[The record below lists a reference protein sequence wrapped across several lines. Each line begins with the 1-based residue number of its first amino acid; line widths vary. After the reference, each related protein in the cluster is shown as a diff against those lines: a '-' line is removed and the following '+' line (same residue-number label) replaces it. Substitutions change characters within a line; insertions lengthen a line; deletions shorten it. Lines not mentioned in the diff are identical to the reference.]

1 MKKIIISLAI
11 CLSTISVSAQA
22 VKVAAA
28 ANLRNVMTEIKE
40 MYLKEN
46 PKEKVDITFG
56 SSGKLTQQILNGAS
70 FDFFMAANKDY
81 PMKLKQKGA
90 TRGEVVTY
98 AYGQL
103 VMWSSSMDV
112 SKAQALL
119 TDPSVKKI
127 SVAKPQTAPYGD
139 RTIEYFKRLGL
150 FKDLSSKIVY
160 ADNIAQAAQ
169 FAYTGNAELGFTAMS
184 LVLSPDMKNKGK
196 YYIIPSDQHSPIEQ
210 ACTLLKG
217 YKYNP
222 KAAKF
227 MKYVLDKKLAP
238 VWEKWGYK
246 QQ

>member
-11 CLSTISVSAQA
+11 CLAAVSVSAQA

-28 ANLRNVMTEIKE
+28 ANLRNVLTEIKE
-40 MYLKEN
+40 MYIKEY

-56 SSGKLTQQILNGAS
+56 SSGKLTQQILNGAP
-70 FDFFMAANKDY
+70 FEFFMAANKKY
-81 PMKLKQKGA
+81 PMSLQTKGA
-90 TRGEVVTY
+90 TSGKVVTY
-98 AYGQL
+98 AYGKL
-103 VMWSSSMDV
+103 VMWSSSVDV
-112 SKAQALL
+112 SKGKALL
-119 TDPSVKKI
+119 TSASVKKI
-127 SVAKPQTAPYGD
+127 SVAKPETAPYGD

-150 FKDLSSKIVY
+150 FEDLGSKIVY

-184 LVLSPDMKNKGK
+184 LVLSPDMQSKGK
-196 YYIIPSDQHSPIEQ
+196 YYIIPEDQYSPIEQ
-210 ACTLLKG
+210 ACVLLKS
-217 YKYNP
+217 YNYNP

-246 QQ
+246 N